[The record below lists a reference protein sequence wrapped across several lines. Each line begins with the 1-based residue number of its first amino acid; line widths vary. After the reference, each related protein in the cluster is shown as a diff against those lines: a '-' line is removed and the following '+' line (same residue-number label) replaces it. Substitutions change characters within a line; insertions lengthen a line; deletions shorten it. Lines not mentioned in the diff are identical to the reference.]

1 VAIPAAF
8 RHLFAETIYDLPCLV
23 IIEPPSPELRAPEPP
38 ILSKGHM
45 TYGVFNRIDKISDE
59 AVGVWA
65 RILQSDVGGRLLIKH
80 HAVDDPSICTMLREK
95 LARHGVAA
103 ERIDLM
109 GSTSRE
115 EHLAVHG
122 RVDVCLDPFP
132 QSGGVSTW
140 EALHMGVPVVAK
152 LGNGVSSRLSG
163 AILSSIGMTEWIATD
178 DDDYASIALKH
189 ASMPDRLRTIRH
201 ELPARIAM
209 SSAGNPATYTRAVEE
224 AYRAMWKEYCRQ
236 AI

>member
-1 VAIPAAF
+1 VAV
-8 RHLFAETIYDLPCLV
+8 RRLFAERIYDLPCLV
-23 IIEPPSPELRAPEPP
+23 IIEPPPPGLRSVEPP
-38 ILSKGHM
+38 AVSKGHM

-65 RILQSDVGGRLLIKH
+65 RILQSDGGGRLLVKH
-80 HAVDDPSICTMLREK
+80 HAVDDPSVCTVLRER

-103 ERIDLM
+103 ERIDLV
-109 GSTSRE
+109 GSTSRN
-115 EHLAVHG
+115 EHLSAHG
-122 RVDVCLDPFP
+122 RVDICLDPFP

-163 AILSSIGMTEWIATD
+163 AILSSIGMTEWIAAD
-178 DDDYASIALKH
+178 DDDYAAIALKY
-189 ASMPDRLRTIRH
+189 ASMPERLRTIRH

-209 SSAGNPATYTRAVEE
+209 SPVGNPAAYTKAVEE
-224 AYRAMWKEYCRQ
+224 AYRTMWKEYCRR
-236 AI
+236 AA